1 MAYTA
6 ALNTVYN
13 YYLSTYVKPTKGSSQ
28 FDTHKSSE
36 LRSIYNSIVK
46 LNKESPL
53 SIFDTTK
60 DTREFAIDIKEN
72 ARSLCNTIASLGGLD
87 ENTLL
92 NKKIASSSNEDFV
105 SAEYIGTY
113 EEGMDV
119 PSFTIEV
126 QALAAPQVNVGTYL
140 PDVPSGLPA
149 DTYSFDL
156 SIGDLNYEFQFAV
169 HEYETNS
176 EIQNRL
182 SRLINNAD
190 VGIKSDILTDEEGN
204 TALRVTSLAT
214 GLPEGK
220 NCQFSITDSRTSKR
234 AGAVSYFGIN
244 YMARNASNASFLLN
258 GEQRSA
264 CSNKFTVEKTYEIT
278 LNGIRSV
285 EGEAASIGLKTDT
298 ESLTDNVTALVDAYN
313 SFMKDAG
320 SYLGRQP
327 KSDRLLS
334 EMKGVV
340 SLYENE
346 LDAVGLSLDDNGLI
360 QIDKDALCQSALED
374 NAKETFHSVR
384 ELANSLVRKSKQIT
398 LDPMH
403 YATSKIVAYKNPGKN
418 FAQAYITSAYSG
430 MFFNSY
436 C

>member
-13 YYLSTYVKPTKGSSQ
+13 YYLSTYIKPTKGSSQ

-36 LRSIYNSIVK
+36 LRNIYNSIVK

-126 QALAAPQVNVGTYL
+126 QSLAAPQVNVGTYL

-156 SIGDLNYEFQFAV
+156 NIGDLNYEFQFAV
-169 HEYETNS
+169 HEDETNP

-220 NCQFSITDSRTSKR
+220 NCLFSITDSRTSKR

-264 CSNKFTVEKTYEIT
+264 GSNKFTVEKTYEIT

-285 EGEAASIGLKTDT
+285 EGEAAAIGLKTDT
-298 ESLTDNVTALVDAYN
+298 ESLTDNVTTLVDAYN
-313 SFMKDAG
+313 SFMEDAA
-320 SYLGRQP
+320 SYLERQP
-327 KSDRLLS
+327 KSNRLVS
-334 EMKGVV
+334 EMKSVV
-340 SLYENE
+340 SLYKNE

-384 ELANSLVRKSKQIT
+384 ELANALVRKSKQIT